1 MTAFTAD
8 QLALQAHIEAAN
20 AEFVAKCEAKG
31 AQAYFTT
38 VSDPAHWAEFGVFT
52 IAEYERQ
59 SLISYISDAHK
70 DAYGFRP
77 RGYNYAEWTVAQ
89 LEEEADRLSEAV
101 TRAIEAE
108 EVEKNRAVEAFEQ
121 AIQNT
126 IDMGAG
132 NRATALRW
140 LTDAE
145 TFYSHQ
151 CVESFVWD
159 QGILFTDY
167 GRALVTE
174 LADTVTYVEYDA
186 A

>member
-1 MTAFTAD
+1 MTFTAD

-20 AEFVAKCEAKG
+20 AEFVAKCEEKG

-38 VSDPAHWAEFGVFT
+38 VSDPAHWAKFGVFT
-52 IAEYERQ
+52 IEQYERQ

-77 RGYNYAEWTVAQ
+77 RGYNYSEWSMAD
-89 LEEEADRLSEAV
+89 LEAEADRLSEAV

-108 EVEKNRAVEAFEQ
+108 EVEQNRAVEAFEQ

-126 IDMGAG
+126 IEMGAG

-145 TFYSHQ
+145 TFYSYQ
-151 CVESFVWD
+151 CVEGFVWE

-167 GRALVTE
+167 GRNLVTE
-174 LADTVTYVEYDA
+174 LADIVTYTEWDA

>member
-1 MTAFTAD
+1 MSQTLLTG
-8 QLALQAHIEAAN
+8 QILVCLTIE
-20 AEFVAKCEAKG
+20 
-31 AQAYFTT
+31 Q
-38 VSDPAHWAEFGVFT
+38 
-52 IAEYERQ
+52 YERQ

-77 RGYNYAEWTVAQ
+77 RGYNYAEWSIAD
-89 LEEEADRLSEAV
+89 LEAEADRLSEAV

-108 EVEKNRAVEAFEQ
+108 KVEQNRAVEAFEQ
-121 AIQNT
+121 AVQNT
-126 IDMGAG
+126 IAMGAD

-151 CVESFVWD
+151 CVESFVWS

-167 GRALVTE
+167 GRNLVTE
-174 LADTVTYVEYDA
+174 LADIVTYVEYDA

>member
-1 MTAFTAD
+1 M
-8 QLALQAHIEAAN
+8 
-20 AEFVAKCEAKG
+20 
-31 AQAYFTT
+31 
-38 VSDPAHWAEFGVFT
+38 
-52 IAEYERQ
+52 
-59 SLISYISDAHK
+59 
-70 DAYGFRP
+70 
-77 RGYNYAEWTVAQ
+77 
-89 LEEEADRLSEAV
+89 

-108 EVEKNRAVEAFEQ
+108 EVEQNRAVEAFEQ
-121 AIQNT
+121 AVQNT
-126 IDMGAG
+126 IAMGAG

-151 CVESFVWD
+151 CVESFVWS

-174 LADTVTYVEYDA
+174 LADIVTYVEYDA

>member
-1 MTAFTAD
+1 MTVFTAD

-20 AEFVAKCEAKG
+20 AEFVAKCEEKG

-52 IAEYERQ
+52 IEQYERQ

-77 RGYNYAEWTVAQ
+77 RGYNYAEWSIAD
-89 LEEEADRLSEAV
+89 LEAEADRLSEAV

-108 EVEKNRAVEAFEQ
+108 EVEQNRAVEAFEQ
-121 AIQNT
+121 AVQNT
-126 IDMGAG
+126 IAMGAG

-145 TFYSHQ
+145 TFYSYQ
-151 CVESFVWD
+151 CVESFVWS

-167 GRALVTE
+167 GRNLVTE
-174 LADTVTYVEYDA
+174 LADIVTYVEYDA

>member
-1 MTAFTAD
+1 MTVFTAD

-20 AEFVAKCEAKG
+20 AEFLAKCEAKG
-31 AQAYFTT
+31 STAVMTT

-52 IAEYERQ
+52 IEQYERQ

-77 RGYNYAEWTVAQ
+77 RGYNYAEWTIAD
-89 LEEEADRLSEAV
+89 LEAEADRLSEAV

-108 EVEKNRAVEAFEQ
+108 EVEQNRAVEAFEQ
-121 AIQNT
+121 AVQNT
-126 IDMGAG
+126 IAMGAG

-151 CVESFVWD
+151 CVESFVWS

-174 LADTVTYVEYDA
+174 LADIVTYTDYDVA
-186 A
+186 

>member
-1 MTAFTAD
+1 MTVFTAD
-8 QLALQAHIEAAN
+8 QLALKAHIEAAN
-20 AEFVAKCEAKG
+20 AEFLAKCEAKG
-31 AQAYFTT
+31 STAVMTT
-38 VSDPAHWAEFGVFT
+38 VSDPAHWAEFGVFS

-77 RGYNYAEWTVAQ
+77 RGYNYAEWSIAD
-89 LEEEADRLSEAV
+89 LEAEADRLSEAV

-108 EVEKNRAVEAFEQ
+108 EVQQNQAVEAFEQ
-121 AIQNT
+121 AVQNT

-151 CVESFVWD
+151 CVESFVWS

-174 LADTVTYVEYDA
+174 LTDIVTYVEYDA

>member
-1 MTAFTAD
+1 MTFTAD
-8 QLALQAHIEAAN
+8 QLALQAHIEAKN
-20 AEFVAKCEAKG
+20 AEFVKRCEEEA
-31 AQAYFTT
+31 AELYYTT
-38 VSDPAHWAEFGVFT
+38 VSDPAHWAEFDVFT
-52 IAEYERQ
+52 IEDYKRY
-59 SLISYISDAHK
+59 SLISYISDGHK

-77 RGYNYAEWTVAQ
+77 RGENYYEWSTEA
-89 LEEEADRLSEAV
+89 LTEEADRISEAV

-108 EVEKNRAVEAFEQ
+108 EVEQNRAVEAFEQ

-126 IDMGAG
+126 IEMGAG

-151 CVESFVWD
+151 CVESFVWS
-159 QGILFTDY
+159 QGIMFTDY

-174 LADTVTYVEYDA
+174 LANIVTYTDYEA

>member
-1 MTAFTAD
+1 MTFTAD

-20 AEFVAKCEAKG
+20 AKFVAKCEANG
-31 AQAYFTT
+31 ADWYCTT

-52 IAEYERQ
+52 IEQYERQ

-77 RGYNYAEWTVAQ
+77 RGFNYSEWSIAD
-89 LEEEADRLSEAV
+89 LEAEADRLSEAV
-101 TRAIEAE
+101 TRAIEANELE
-108 EVEKNRAVEAFEQ
+108 ENRAVEAFEQ
-121 AIQNT
+121 SVQNT

-145 TFYSHQ
+145 IFYSHQ
-151 CVESFVWD
+151 CVESFVWSH
-159 QGILFTDY
+159 GILFTDY
-167 GRALVTE
+167 GRALVKE
-174 LADTVTYVEYDA
+174 LADIVTYTDYEA

>member
-1 MTAFTAD
+1 MTVFTAD
-8 QLALQAHIEAAN
+8 QLALQAHIEASN
-20 AEFVAKCEAKG
+20 AKFAAQCEVKG
-31 AQAYFTT
+31 SNAYFTT
-38 VSDPAHWAEFGVFT
+38 VSDPAHWADFGVYT
-52 IAEYERQ
+52 IEEYERQ

-77 RGYNYAEWTVAQ
+77 RDYNYAEWTMAQ

-108 EVEKNRAVEAFEQ
+108 KIEQNQAVEAFEQ
-121 AIQNT
+121 SVQNT
-126 IDMGAG
+126 IAMGAG

-145 TFYSHQ
+145 TFYSYQ

-174 LADTVTYVEYDA
+174 LADIVTYTDWEA